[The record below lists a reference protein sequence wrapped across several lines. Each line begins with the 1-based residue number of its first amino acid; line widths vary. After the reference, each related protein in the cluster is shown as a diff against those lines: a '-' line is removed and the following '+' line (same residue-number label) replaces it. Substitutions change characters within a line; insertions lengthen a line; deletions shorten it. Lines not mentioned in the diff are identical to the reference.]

1 MKHVVDKMYC
11 AEKESLEHKGKLM
24 LCVEQEAVENMSTNI
39 CVEREDLEHMSFET
53 FVLSMK
59 LWNTWKD
66 NLEVLGIIFGAFH
79 VDVEHKLSNI
89 GSLAIVSLG
98 VSYKYIL
105 ALVLR
110 KELWNCTKFVTPCF

>member
-1 MKHVVDKMYC
+1 
-11 AEKESLEHKGKLM
+11 
-24 LCVEQEAVENMSTNI
+24 MSI
-39 CVEREDLEHMSFET
+39 I

-66 NLEVLGIIFGAFH
+66 NLEVLGISPEAFH
-79 VDVEHKLSNI
+79 VVVEHKIWNI

-105 ALVLR
+105 ELVLSE
-110 KELWNCTKFVTPCF
+110 ELWNSTKFVTPYF